1 MSLFIS
7 NRKFAS
13 SRLSAGRASYV
24 VSSSVVTLT
33 QEKTVT
39 LRTKK
44 GHVVAKLTS
53 RTGLTRKA
61 RLTGPVLI
69 ATAIAVLLAA
79 CSGSS
84 GGSSGSSGNSGSTT
98 KSSATV
104 QGITWAEQPASA
116 PNCIFPLGPL
126 TCETVQNAG
135 NFQNLMDRPL
145 YWLGDNG
152 SLSVDPTPLL
162 AHLPGGNSHS
172 T

>member
-33 QEKTVT
+33 RDNRVT
-39 LRTKK
+39 LRTKD
-44 GHVVAKLTS
+44 GHVVAKLSS

-69 ATAIAVLLAA
+69 ATALAVLLAA

-84 GGSSGSSGNSGSTT
+84 GGSSGSSSPSGSTA
-98 KSSATV
+98 KSSASV

-145 YWLGDNG
+145 YWL
-152 SLSVDPTPLL
+152 PPPRAPPPAPHPPPPPPPLRRPP
-162 AHLPGGNSHS
+162 H
-172 T
+172 